1 MLYFVNCLIVCLVV
15 DLMFNVVCL
24 CGCLVDV
31 WLDVWLDDSV
41 MFAISLAR
49 PSPPASFYP
58 KPEIYVGRCLCPKC
72 DK

>member
-1 MLYFVNCLIVCLVV
+1 MLDFVNCLIVCLVV

-31 WLDVWLDDSV
+31 WLDDSV

-49 PSPPASFYP
+49 PSPTGPFLS
-58 KPEIYVGRCLCPKC
+58 ETRDLCRSLFVPKC